1 MHVQSFFP
9 AFSHLSR
16 FVFILLFMDF
26 GCIYFITEPGDA
38 GASVGRVL
46 PLLSIDSLKGVM
58 YLSFWEVCTQSNYSP
73 AQTRSLNYP
82 FITPVVYYLSFLLFC
97 LFVYSRHFP
106 RPRNTDWMISSIFAI
121 NNHLI
126 TNPNRAFSCRH
137 TPALVTFLWGGWG
150 IFFSP
155 SLALEFHSAFSRLS
169 LTPQCFL
176 LARIHVWRLRCLA
189 WGAWRSHGQRCPGW
203 GTHCCV
209 SFSHSRGVWSF
220 FLPLFY
226 FNVHSLIYGPQVHR
240 TGLIATCGS
249 RSLLGPSPLGS
260 LLLVNS
266 LYCWFAL
273 GFNYLESPALNKSSF
288 LAGRPHFSS

>member
-150 IFFSP
+150 IFFFPFSCIGVSFCLPSSFFDSP
-155 SLALEFHSAFSRLS
+155 MLSSRAHSRLETQVPGVRCVTIPWAALPWLGYALLCLIQS
-169 LTPQCFL
+169 LT
-176 LARIHVWRLRCLA
+176 WRLVILSATLLFQC
-189 WGAWRSHGQRCPGW
+189 
-203 GTHCCV
+203 
-209 SFSHSRGVWSF
+209 SFSYLWTSGAQNWINSNLWF
-220 FLPLFY
+220 SEPPQPQSAGLP
-226 FNVHSLIYGPQVHR
+226 S
-240 TGLIATCGS
+240 AC
-249 RSLLGPSPLGS
+249 
-260 LLLVNS
+260 
-266 LYCWFAL
+266 
-273 GFNYLESPALNKSSF
+273 
-288 LAGRPHFSS
+288 